1 METARLRNME
11 SGIEIGLDTLSIKG
25 DPSKLYEE
33 LAKAQAKFIPV
44 PRSNQGQ
51 VGQQKFKYAGYAQ
64 LMRCVRPA
72 LTEHG
77 IAVFQPLHSR
87 DDMAVTTTI
96 LAGHGASIT
105 ASFSFKAEFTRRQ
118 KDGTE
123 VDDPQEFGRH
133 HTYYRRY
140 QLQAMLGIEG
150 DADADD
156 LPDVNEKKEQAQFT
170 DERRLTAIAYQRP
183 EAGDGEAVP
192 AKAPKAQVSADSKSA
207 SVEKPTSSS
216 AEPSEPTTNG
226 KSKTGKTEP
235 KPTGSKSE
243 PIVSVKTINEQ
254 LTSAMDELKWKMP
267 ELKAFFVEHVDPQG
281 FDKAANLTV
290 EKKQLLFRKMVEV
303 HNVTPF

>member
-1 METARLRNME
+1 MGND
-11 SGIEIGLDTLSIKG
+11 SVIEIGLDTLSIKG

-64 LMRCVRPA
+64 VMRCVRPA
-72 LTEHG
+72 LSDHG
-77 IAVFQPLHSR
+77 ITIFQPLHSR

-105 ASFSFKAEFTRRQ
+105 ASFSFKAEFSRKQ
-118 KDGTE
+118 KDGTV

-156 LPDVNEKKEQAQFT
+156 LPDVNEKKEAAQYSEPARDPVT
-170 DERRLTAIAYQRP
+170 
-183 EAGDGEAVP
+183 GDAVP
-192 AKAPKAQVSADSKSA
+192 AKAPKAKASADTKSA
-207 SVEKPTSSS
+207 S
-216 AEPSEPTTNG
+216 AEPTPIHSATPSGSSTKNG
-226 KSKTGKTEP
+226 KAESSKP
-235 KPTGSKSE
+235 SNGSDASQ
-243 PIVSVKTINEQ
+243 PPAVTTKTINEQ
-254 LTSAMDELKWKMP
+254 LTAAMDELKWKMP
-267 ELKAFFVEHVDPQG
+267 ELKAFFVEHVDEAG